1 MINCTFPYKMEST
14 EEFDRICTMEI
25 MPAIQKAYGS
35 IAAKHDPMN
44 DALLS
49 AATER
54 IIRCVS
60 DMCRNCEQGY
70 SYGQSEE
77 ITQRRKDYFIK
88 AWNARDTYSEGCQVS
103 SRTASQTLT
112 D

>member
-1 MINCTFPYKMEST
+1 MINCTFPYKLEST

-25 MPAIQKAYGS
+25 MPAILKAYGS
-35 IAAKHDPMN
+35 IAARHDPMN

-60 DMCRNCEQGY
+60 DLCRSCEQSY
-70 SYGQSEE
+70 SYGQPDER
-77 ITQRRKDYFIK
+77 TQERANNFVR
-88 AWNARDTYSEGCQVS
+88 AWNVRDTYSEECQVS